1 MVNGRPITM
10 SGKTSYV
17 YVDVF
22 DYIDFDLKESR
33 GRSIVCEINNR
44 PADYMEYLKDGD
56 VVSIY
61 WREN

>member
-1 MVNGRPITM
+1 MI
-10 SGKTSYV
+10 GKTSYV